1 MMTSAEALE
10 AMLGHHAALEEGVS
24 RRVATIE
31 AGGDGASMA
40 ELLSYMASEV
50 LPHAI
55 AEEQTIYKVA
65 AQRENLAATIEGM
78 VEEHRRLSAHLDR
91 LATADERSAIT
102 EAKAIEVLFR
112 DHVAKENERILPVL
126 AADAG
131 VNLGT
136 LLETMHSALEA
147 ASLGDGEPVAAAPA
161 DTEGA
166 LLRLVLDGAFALAAA
181 GEGDRACRLA
191 AEAWTLVRV
200 GRPDLGVHVTAA
212 MHKLVRSVTAEPVK
226 LTSGPAHSEATGDS
240 ILDVRKLAPAQRH
253 ETIFATYA
261 ALKPGA
267 GFVLVNDHDPKP
279 LRYQFEAEHSGEF
292 TWDVIEAGPTVW
304 RIRVGRSFPAAG

>member
-1 MMTSAEALE
+1 MMKSAQALE

-78 VEEHRRLSAHLDR
+78 VEEHRQLSAHLDR

-212 MHKLVRSVTAEPVK
+212 MHKRDRADK
-226 LTSGPAHSEATGDS
+226 GG
-240 ILDVRKLAPAQRH
+240 LAPAYGRSGNGDPQRAPRSWRGKQAAPKISRSLR
-253 ETIFATYA
+253 TGQPRRTGCTQTRRA
-261 ALKPGA
+261 ALGA
-267 GFVLVNDHDPKP
+267 HLHG
-279 LRYQFEAEHSGEF
+279 QGCHS
-292 TWDVIEAGPTVW
+292 W
-304 RIRVGRSFPAAG
+304 RPAQRRPIPES